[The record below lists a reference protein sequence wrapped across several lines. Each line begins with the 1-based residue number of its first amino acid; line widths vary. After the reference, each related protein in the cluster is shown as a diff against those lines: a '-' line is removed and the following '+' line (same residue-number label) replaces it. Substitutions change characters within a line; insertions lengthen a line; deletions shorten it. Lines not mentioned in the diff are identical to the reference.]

1 MQIGGLEPPVPQPER
16 LPIEDL
22 GVYEQHGGHT
32 LRRHVDTRPGDEFKR
47 ILREGVAADGR
58 FTDRATAQQ
67 CVEYALRSH
76 TDEIRAWLAGP
87 EAEVPYSCIQ
97 DMGRVVGRCLTWDDV
112 SRGVTLAK
120 PVTSVRLVL
129 RRNDELP
136 GGYTLVTAYPARAR
150 RSRIPTKR
158 AAKK

>member
-1 MQIGGLEPPVPQPER
+1 MQIGGLEAPAPEPER
-16 LPIEDL
+16 LQVEDL
-22 GVYEQHGGHT
+22 SVYEQHGGHT

-47 ILREGVAADGR
+47 ILREGIAADGR
-58 FTDRATAQQ
+58 FTDRATAQR

-76 TDEIRAWLAGP
+76 TAEILAWLAGP

-97 DMGRVVGRCLTWDDV
+97 DMGRVIGRCLTWDDV

-129 RRNDELP
+129 RRTEELP
-136 GGYTLVTAYPARAR
+136 GGFTVVTAYPARTR
-150 RSRIPTKR
+150 RSRIATQRPANK
-158 AAKK
+158 